1 MKYDVFISYRRKVGT
16 HQARALKSDLEL
28 NGYKNRVFMDT
39 DKLKGGDF
47 TKKLRDTIC
56 ESCNIIIINSQG
68 CFNEKKD
75 GTDYF
80 IYEISQALKQEKNL
94 IPIYYDGVKYED
106 IKEHLHEIEDFPKQ
120 NAITYDNN
128 NPNGSISQIISFLKK
143 EKEILEEGFE
153 SLSKKRAKFRKKL
166 LLLNEESQDLKC
178 PICKNNYS
186 AAMSYCQTC
195 GYKFFD
201 DLEQSVAEEDELI
214 QEKER
219 KKKHLEVW
227 KGYCERGKQQ
237 GNDKQFKKLQS
248 NISDLNDKLKESEKQ
263 RKELEVL
270 KDKVEKLESQVESK
284 KKELA
289 NRDLQLK
296 KSEKQRRD
304 LEFQLSNLTASPQ
317 KKESVLE
324 IKLDENVKFRM
335 ILVEGGTFMMGANEG
350 DSEAFDWEKPTHP
363 VTLSSYSI
371 GETAVTQALWEAI
384 MGNNP
389 SFFKGADRPVE
400 KVSWDDCQEFIR
412 KLNEKT
418 NRKFRLPTEAEWEFA
433 ARGGNKSKGYKYA
446 GSNDIDSVAWYNDN
460 SGEQTHPVAQKQPN
474 ELGLFDMTG
483 NVWEWCQDRYGKYSN
498 KSQTNPMGPDSSDSR
513 VSRGGSWYSNAR
525 NCRTSFRGYYSLSNR
540 DIHLGLRLAL

>member
-56 ESCNIIIINSQG
+56 ESCNIIIIISQG
-68 CFNEKKD
+68 CFDEKKE
-75 GTDYF
+75 GTDFF

-195 GYKFFD
+195 GYKYFD

-214 QEKER
+214 QEIA
-219 KKKHLEVW
+219 
-227 KGYCERGKQQ
+227 KQY
-237 GNDKQFKKLQS
+237 F
-248 NISDLNDKLKESEKQ
+248 
-263 RKELEVL
+263 
-270 KDKVEKLESQVESK
+270 
-284 KKELA
+284 
-289 NRDLQLK
+289 
-296 KSEKQRRD
+296 
-304 LEFQLSNLTASPQ
+304 
-317 KKESVLE
+317 
-324 IKLDENVKFRM
+324 
-335 ILVEGGTFMMGANEG
+335 
-350 DSEAFDWEKPTHP
+350 
-363 VTLSSYSI
+363 
-371 GETAVTQALWEAI
+371 
-384 MGNNP
+384 
-389 SFFKGADRPVE
+389 
-400 KVSWDDCQEFIR
+400 
-412 KLNEKT
+412 
-418 NRKFRLPTEAEWEFA
+418 
-433 ARGGNKSKGYKYA
+433 
-446 GSNDIDSVAWYNDN
+446 
-460 SGEQTHPVAQKQPN
+460 
-474 ELGLFDMTG
+474 
-483 NVWEWCQDRYGKYSN
+483 
-498 KSQTNPMGPDSSDSR
+498 
-513 VSRGGSWYSNAR
+513 
-525 NCRTSFRGYYSLSNR
+525 
-540 DIHLGLRLAL
+540 